1 MSIMMAVLRFL
12 LFNII
17 ISFFFLISCIST
29 HHTFIK
35 SELFPESS
43 RFIIVFPF
51 ENLSSHQNG
60 GEIAT
65 ANFITELRSAF
76 PFKVLDAE
84 FLVIKDTDDN
94 SNINIETDLSLLN
107 MYNKIKLAMRKK
119 ADFII
124 TGKVCEFKY
133 KKGLGEE
140 PVVGLNV
147 QMIDVKSRNIVW
159 HSSISVTKG
168 PFSIGE
174 HSLNNYCQKA
184 VYQMLKKI
192 K

>member
-1 MSIMMAVLRFL
+1 MSVLRFVL
-12 LFNII
+12 YTSI
-17 ISFFFLISCIST
+17 ISNVFLLSCIST

-43 RFIIVFPF
+43 CFIIVFPF

-60 GEIAT
+60 GDIAT

-76 PFKVLDAE
+76 HFKILDAE

-94 SNINIETDLSLLN
+94 SNLTSETDLSLIS
-107 MYNKIKLAMRKK
+107 MYTKIKLAMKKK

-159 HSSISVTKG
+159 HSSISVTRG
-168 PFSIGE
+168 PFGIGE
-174 HSLNNYCQKA
+174 HSLNNYCQRA
-184 VYQMLKKI
+184 VHQMLKKLE
-192 K
+192 

>member
-1 MSIMMAVLRFL
+1 MNTISRFVLL
-12 LFNII
+12 NII
-17 ISFFFLISCIST
+17 ILYLSLMSCVST

-35 SELFPESS
+35 SEYFPASPC
-43 RFIIVFPF
+43 FIIVFPF
-51 ENLSSHQNG
+51 ENFSSHQNG

-76 PFKVLDAE
+76 SHKVLDAE

-94 SNINIETDLSLLN
+94 SDISIETDLSLLSI
-107 MYNKIKLAMRKK
+107 YKKTKLAMRKK

-124 TGKVCEFKY
+124 TGKVTEFKY

-159 HSSISVTKG
+159 HSSISITKG

-174 HSLNNYCQKA
+174 HSLNSYSQKA
-184 VYQMLKKI
+184 VYKMLKKL

>member
-1 MSIMMAVLRFL
+1 MITMLKIILCKIIVASLFLMSCV
-12 LFNII
+12 
-17 ISFFFLISCIST
+17 ST
-29 HHTFIK
+29 NHTFVK
-35 SELFPESS
+35 SALFPESS
-43 RFIIVFPF
+43 GFILVFPF

-76 PFKVLDAE
+76 SFNILDAE
-84 FLVIKDTDDN
+84 FLVTKETDDN
-94 SNINIETDLSLLN
+94 AAMSVETDLSLLS

-124 TGKVCEFKY
+124 TGKVTEFKY

-140 PVVGLNV
+140 PFVGLNV
-147 QMIDVKSRNIVW
+147 QMIDVKSRSVVW
-159 HSSISVTKG
+159 HSSISITKG
-168 PFSIGE
+168 LFSIGE
-174 HSLNNYCQKA
+174 HSLNNYSQKA
-184 VYQMLKKI
+184 VHKMLKKL